1 MEIEFELA
9 GNYAT
14 NFGPT
19 VLYLN
24 YRKMIKN
31 SLIKVPVFLKTSKG
45 SHYKKNVPYNYEYA
59 ADGTKYIDVFKKM
72 KFNLPE
78 TLDFDF
84 SISEEQLPRHI
95 KWDYRHLE
103 LATWYG
109 NRLSKD
115 PSTKVGAVIV
125 DPKKNKPISLGF
137 NGFPRG
143 TSDEASLYLNREEK
157 YKRVVHGEMNAIHD
171 AMIPIEGFSLYTSS
185 LSPCIR
191 CATSIIQTGI
201 SKVVFYSHPT
211 PERWA
216 KEMEESISLMRE
228 ANIQVYSLPC
238 ITLVKQEFE
247 TQG

>member
-1 MEIEFELA
+1 MEIELELA

-14 NFGPT
+14 KFGPT

-24 YRKMIKN
+24 YRKRVEK
-31 SLIKVPVFLKTSKG
+31 LWTTTPVFLNTSKG
-45 SHYKKNVPYNYEYA
+45 SHYKKNVPYTYGYT
-59 ADGTKYIDVFKKM
+59 ADGTKYTDVFKKSG
-72 KFNLPE
+72 FTIPE
-78 TLDFDF
+78 TLNFDF
-84 SISEEQLPRHI
+84 TISEEQLPRYI

-143 TSDEASLYLNREEK
+143 TSDDAKLYLNREEK

-201 SKVVFYSHPT
+201 SKVVFYSHPV

-216 KEMEESISLMRE
+216 KEMEEAINLMRE
-228 ANIQVYSLPC
+228 AKIEVYSLPC
-238 ITLVKQEFE
+238 ITLIKQEFSE
-247 TQG
+247 T